1 MKYYYTYNC
10 PDIDEEIYTSE
21 HATLDALLTEVSRSI
36 CFSDCV
42 KIHVLD
48 IVADGRKLSFAGWR
62 PDMEFAYRDR
72 LTGEIVW
79 AECFPEWEH

>member
-21 HATLDALLTEVSRSI
+21 HDTLDALLTEVSRNI

-48 IVADGRKLSFAGWR
+48 IVADGRKLSFTGWR
-62 PDMEFAYRDR
+62 PDMEFAYRDM

>member
-21 HATLDALLTEVSRSI
+21 HATLDALLTEVSRNI

-62 PDMEFAYRDR
+62 PDMEFAYRDK
-72 LTGEIVW
+72 LTGEVVW
-79 AECFPEWEH
+79 VGRFPEWEH

>member
-10 PDIDEEIYTSE
+10 PDVDEEIYTSE
-21 HATLDALLTEVSRSI
+21 YASLEALLIDVSRSI

-48 IVADGRKLSFAGWR
+48 IVADGRKLSFTGWR
-62 PDMEFAYRDR
+62 PDMEFAYRDS
-72 LTGEIVW
+72 LTREIVW

>member
-10 PDIDEEIYTSE
+10 PDIDNEIYTSA
-21 HATLDALLTEVSRSI
+21 HANLDDLLTEVSRNI

-42 KIHVLD
+42 KIRVLD
-48 IVADGRKLSFAGWR
+48 IVADGRKLSFAGWQ
-62 PDMEFAYRDR
+62 PDMEFAYKDIV
-72 LTGEIVW
+72 TGEIVW

>member
-10 PDIDEEIYTSE
+10 PDIDNEIYTSE
-21 HATLDALLTEVSRSI
+21 HANLDDLLADVSRSI

-62 PDMEFAYRDR
+62 PDMEFTYMDK
-72 LTGEIVW
+72 LTREIVW
-79 AECFPEWEH
+79 TGRFPEWEH

>member
-10 PDIDEEIYTSE
+10 PDIDNEIYTSE
-21 HATLDALLTEVSRSI
+21 HTSLEALLTDVSRSI

-48 IVADGRKLSFAGWR
+48 IVADGRKLSFTGWR
-62 PDMEFAYRDR
+62 PDMEFAYKDIT
-72 LTGEIVW
+72 TGEIVW
-79 AECFPEWEH
+79 IGRFPEWEH

>member
-10 PDIDEEIYTSE
+10 PDVDEEIYTSE
-21 HATLDALLTEVSRSI
+21 HANLDDLLTEVSRSI

-42 KIHVLD
+42 KMHVLD

-62 PDMEFAYRDR
+62 PDMEFAYRDI
-72 LTGEIVW
+72 LTGETVW
-79 AECFPEWEH
+79 AECLPEWEH

>member
-21 HATLDALLTEVSRSI
+21 HANLDALLTEVSRNI

-48 IVADGRKLSFAGWR
+48 IVADGRKLSFTGWR
-62 PDMEFAYRDR
+62 PDMEFAYKVIT
-72 LTGEIVW
+72 TGEIVW
-79 AECFPEWEH
+79 AERFPEWEH

>member
-10 PDIDEEIYTSE
+10 PDIDNEIYTSE
-21 HATLDALLTEVSRSI
+21 QTNLDDLLTEVSRNI

-42 KIHVLD
+42 KIRVLD
-48 IVADGRKLSFAGWR
+48 IVADGRKLSFTGWR
-62 PDMEFAYRDR
+62 PDMECSYRDK

-79 AECFPEWEH
+79 TGCFPEWEH

>member
-10 PDIDEEIYTSE
+10 PDIDNEIYTSE

-48 IVADGRKLSFAGWR
+48 IVADGRKLSYTGWR
-62 PDMEFAYRDR
+62 PDMEFAYRDM

>member
-10 PDIDEEIYTSE
+10 PYIDEEIYTSE
-21 HATLDALLTEVSRSI
+21 HANLDALLTEVSRSI

-48 IVADGRKLSFAGWR
+48 IVADGRKLSFTGWR
-62 PDMEFAYRDR
+62 TDMEFAYKDIT
-72 LTGEIVW
+72 TGEIVW

>member
-1 MKYYYTYNC
+1 MKYSYTYNC
-10 PDIDEEIYTSE
+10 PDIDNEIYTSE

-48 IVADGRKLSFAGWR
+48 IVADGRKLSFTGWR
-62 PDMEFAYRDR
+62 PDMEFAYRDM

-79 AECFPEWEH
+79 TECFPEWEH

>member
-42 KIHVLD
+42 KINVLD
-48 IVADGRKLSFAGWR
+48 IVADGRKLSFAGWQ
-62 PDMEFAYRDR
+62 PDMEFAYRDS

-79 AECFPEWEH
+79 TECFPEWEH

>member
-10 PDIDEEIYTSE
+10 PDIDNEIYTSE
-21 HATLDALLTEVSRSI
+21 HTTLDALLTEVSRSI

-48 IVADGRKLSFAGWR
+48 IVADGRKLSFTGWQ
-62 PDMEFAYRDR
+62 PDMEFTYRDK

-79 AECFPEWEH
+79 IGRFPEWEH

>member
-10 PDIDEEIYTSE
+10 PDIDNEIYTSE
-21 HATLDALLTEVSRSI
+21 HANLDDLLTEVSRNI

-48 IVADGRKLSFAGWR
+48 IVADGRKLSYTGWR
-62 PDMEFAYRDR
+62 PDIEFAYKDIT
-72 LTGEIVW
+72 TGEIVW

>member
-10 PDIDEEIYTSE
+10 PDIDNEIYTSE
-21 HATLDALLTEVSRSI
+21 HATLDALLTDVSRSI

-48 IVADGRKLSFAGWR
+48 IVADGRKLSYTGWR
-62 PDMEFAYRDR
+62 PDMEFAYRDKH
-72 LTGEIVW
+72 TGEIVW
-79 AECFPEWEH
+79 TECFPEWEH

>member
-21 HATLDALLTEVSRSI
+21 HATLDTLLTEVSRSI

-48 IVADGRKLSFAGWR
+48 IVADGKKLSFVGWR
-62 PDMEFAYRDR
+62 PDMEFAYKDIT
-72 LTGEIVW
+72 TGEIVW

>member
-10 PDIDEEIYTSE
+10 PDIDNEIYTSE

-48 IVADGRKLSFAGWR
+48 IVADGRKLSYTGWR
-62 PDMEFAYRDR
+62 PDMEFAYKDIA
-72 LTGEIVW
+72 TGEIVW

>member
-10 PDIDEEIYTSE
+10 PDIDNEVYTSE

-48 IVADGRKLSFAGWR
+48 IVADGRKLSFTGWR
-62 PDMEFAYRDR
+62 PDMEFAYKDIT
-72 LTGEIVW
+72 TGEIVW
-79 AECFPEWEH
+79 TECFPEWEH

>member
-10 PDIDEEIYTSE
+10 PDIDNEIYTSE
-21 HATLDALLTEVSRSI
+21 HATLDALLTEVSGSI

-48 IVADGRKLSFAGWR
+48 IVADGRKLSFTGWR
-62 PDMEFAYRDR
+62 PDMEFAYKDII
-72 LTGEIVW
+72 TGEIVW
-79 AECFPEWEH
+79 TECFPEWEH

>member
-21 HATLDALLTEVSRSI
+21 HATLDALLTEVSRNI

-48 IVADGRKLSFAGWR
+48 IVADGRKLSFTGWQQ
-62 PDMEFAYRDR
+62 DMEFAYKDII
-72 LTGEIVW
+72 TGEIVW
-79 AECFPEWEH
+79 TECFPEWEH

>member
-21 HATLDALLTEVSRSI
+21 HTNLDDLLTDVSRSI

-48 IVADGRKLSFAGWR
+48 IVADGRKLSFAGQQ

-72 LTGEIVW
+72 LTGEIGLT
-79 AECFPEWEH
+79 ECFPE

>member
-10 PDIDEEIYTSE
+10 PDIDNEIYTSE
-21 HATLDALLTEVSRSI
+21 HTSLEALLTEVSRNI

-48 IVADGRKLSFAGWR
+48 IVADGRKLSFTGWR
-62 PDMEFAYRDR
+62 PDMEFAYKDIT
-72 LTGEIVW
+72 TGEIVW
-79 AECFPEWEH
+79 IGHFPEWEH

>member
-10 PDIDEEIYTSE
+10 PDVDEEIYTSE
-21 HATLDALLTEVSRSI
+21 HDTLDTLLTDVSRSI

-42 KIHVLD
+42 KINVLD

>member
-21 HATLDALLTEVSRSI
+21 HDTLDALLTEVSRNI

-48 IVADGRKLSFAGWR
+48 IAADGRKLSFAGWR

>member
-10 PDIDEEIYTSE
+10 PDIDEEIYISE
-21 HATLDALLTEVSRSI
+21 HANLDALLTEVSRNI

>member
-10 PDIDEEIYTSE
+10 PDIDNEIYTSG
-21 HATLDALLTEVSRSI
+21 HVNLDDLLTDVSRSI

-48 IVADGRKLSFAGWR
+48 IVADGRKLSFTGWQ
-62 PDMEFAYRDR
+62 PDMEFAYKDIV
-72 LTGEIVW
+72 TGEIVW

>member
-21 HATLDALLTEVSRSI
+21 HTNLDALLTEVSRNI

-48 IVADGRKLSFAGWR
+48 IVADGRKLSFTGWR
-62 PDMEFAYRDR
+62 PDMEFAYKDIT
-72 LTGEIVW
+72 TGEIVW

>member
-10 PDIDEEIYTSE
+10 PDIDGEIYTSE
-21 HATLDALLTEVSRSI
+21 HDTLDTLLTEVSRNI

-48 IVADGRKLSFAGWR
+48 IVADGRKLSFTGWQ

-79 AECFPEWEH
+79 IGRFPEWEH

>member
-21 HATLDALLTEVSRSI
+21 HANLDALLTEVSRSI

-48 IVADGRKLSFAGWR
+48 IVADGRKLSFTGWR
-62 PDMEFAYRDR
+62 PDMEFAYRDK

>member
-10 PDIDEEIYTSE
+10 PDIDNEIYTSE
-21 HATLDALLTEVSRSI
+21 HANLDDLLTDVSRSI

-42 KIHVLD
+42 KIQVLD

-62 PDMEFAYRDR
+62 PDMEFTYMDK
-72 LTGEIVW
+72 LTREIVW

>member
-10 PDIDEEIYTSE
+10 PDIDNEIYTSE
-21 HATLDALLTEVSRSI
+21 YASLDALLIDVSRSI

-48 IVADGRKLSFAGWR
+48 IVADGRKLSFTGWQ
-62 PDMEFAYRDR
+62 PDMEFTYRDS

-79 AECFPEWEH
+79 TECFPEWEH

>member
-10 PDIDEEIYTSE
+10 PDIDNEIYTSE
-21 HATLDALLTEVSRSI
+21 YASLDALLTDVSRSI
-36 CFSDCV
+36 CFSDYV

-48 IVADGRKLSFAGWR
+48 IVADGRKLSFTGWQ
-62 PDMEFAYRDR
+62 PDMEFTYRDS

>member
-21 HATLDALLTEVSRSI
+21 HATLEALLTDVSRSI

-48 IVADGRKLSFAGWR
+48 IVADGRKLSFTGWR
-62 PDMEFAYRDR
+62 PDMEFAYKDIT
-72 LTGEIVW
+72 TGEIVW
-79 AECFPEWEH
+79 IGRFPEWEH

>member
-10 PDIDEEIYTSE
+10 PDIDEEIYTSKQ
-21 HATLDALLTEVSRSI
+21 ANLDDLLTEVSRSI

-62 PDMEFAYRDR
+62 PDMEFAYKDIV
-72 LTGEIVW
+72 TGEAVW
-79 AECFPEWEH
+79 VGRFPEWEH

>member
-10 PDIDEEIYTSE
+10 PDVDEEIYTSE
-21 HATLDALLTEVSRSI
+21 HTTLDALLTEVSRSI

-48 IVADGRKLSFAGWR
+48 IVADGRKLSFTGWQ
-62 PDMEFAYRDR
+62 PDMEFAYKDIT
-72 LTGEIVW
+72 TGEIVW

>member
-10 PDIDEEIYTSE
+10 PDIDNEIYTSE
-21 HATLDALLTEVSRSI
+21 HDTLDALLTEFSRSI

-48 IVADGRKLSFAGWR
+48 IVADGRKLSFTGWR
-62 PDMEFAYRDR
+62 PDIEFAYKDIT
-72 LTGEIVW
+72 TGEIVW
-79 AECFPEWEH
+79 AERFPEWEH